1 MENEHF
7 DYHYSVDEPYPP
19 ARASGPNPIYAAEML
34 SNMGGCV
41 SEMSAVSLYF
51 YNDLIVQSTYPAIA
65 SCFHHISLIEMH
77 HLEIFGKLALALGAD
92 PRLWSTRCAR
102 KLYWSPA
109 FNRYPREI
117 KSLVRN
123 SIESESAVIAKYSAQ
138 ADEINDP
145 YIVENLRR
153 IILDEQRHL
162 DIFHN
167 MFAHIRRV

>member
-1 MENEHF
+1 MDHEHF
-7 DYHYSVDEPYPP
+7 DCDFEVNEPYPP
-19 ARASGPNPIYAAEML
+19 ARASGPNMVYAGEML

-51 YNDLIVQSTYPAIA
+51 YNDLIAEASYPAIA
-65 SCFHHISLIEMH
+65 SCFHQISLIEMH
-77 HLEIFGKLALALGAD
+77 HLEIFGKLALALGTD
-92 PRLWSTRCAR
+92 PRLWSTRCSR

-117 KSLVRN
+117 KAILRN
-123 SIESESAVIAKYSAQ
+123 SIDAESAAIAKYSAQ
-138 ADEINDP
+138 AEQIKDP

-162 DIFHN
+162 DIFHSLY
-167 MFAHIRRV
+167 AQLKRV